1 MNNLKKIGL
10 TALATTLVASSVFAG
25 EMSVNGNASIAMQ
38 HATDGDGA
46 NGGKKFQ
53 MGNQLTFTG
62 SGELD
67 NGLTVGLS
75 FILDQGDDTASDGSD
90 GNANSPFDSHSVS
103 ISSDALGTFT
113 FFGEGADSAQNAMHS
128 VVTGELY
135 DNDMGGTAPSES
147 SAGNNTMT
155 YYNSSLYDGVTVGLS
170 YTPRGSNSSTVAGDA
185 LYESATAYSIKYD
198 GVEGLSVG
206 YASGENTATKGS
218 TADVDS
224 YFVTYAY
231 GPVTVGY
238 GVTEYDS
245 ENTATD
251 ADRDYSEYEI
261 AYTVTDNVSIS
272 YGVETLETPNKTS
285 DVDQEVTGIKAS
297 YTSGGMTLGLAQV
310 EIDNV
315 GFSNAATA
323 NDEMWEVSLSFA
335 F

>member
-46 NGGKKFQ
+46 NAGKKFQ

-75 FILDQGDDTASDGSD
+75 FILDQGDDTSTTL
-90 GNANSPFDSHSVS
+90 ANSPFDSHSVS
-103 ISSDALGTFT
+103 ISSDVLGTFT
-113 FFGEGADSAQNAMHS
+113 FNGEGADSAQNAMHS

-155 YYNSSLYDGVTVGLS
+155 YYNSSLYDGLTVGFS
-170 YTPRGSNSSTVAGDA
+170 YTPRGSNSAEQSSKA
-185 LYESATAYSIKYD
+185 LYEAATAYSIQYD

-206 YASGENTATKGS
+206 YASGENTLTKGS

-245 ENTATD
+245 EATATD

-315 GFSNAATA
+315 GFSDAATA
-323 NDEMWEVSLSFA
+323 DDEMWEVSLSFA

>member
-46 NGGKKFQ
+46 NAGKKFQ

-75 FILDQGDDTASDGSD
+75 FILDQGDEAAKGQGD
-90 GNANSPFDSHSVS
+90 SPFDSHKVS
-103 ISSDALGTFT
+103 ISSDTLGTFT
-113 FFGEGADSAQNAMHS
+113 MHGEGGDSAQNAMHS
-128 VVTGELY
+128 VVTGELW
-135 DNDMGGTAPSES
+135 DNDFGATDPSES

-198 GVEGLSVG
+198 GIEGLSVG
-206 YASGENTATKGS
+206 YASGENTLTKGA

-231 GPVTVGY
+231 GPLTVGY

-245 ENTATD
+245 ESTVTTAD
-251 ADRDYSEYEI
+251 QDYSEYEI
-261 AYTVTDNVSIS
+261 AYTVTDNISIS
-272 YGVETLETPNKTS
+272 YGVETLETPNHAT

-310 EIDNV
+310 EADNV
-315 GFSNAATA
+315 AFGNAATDD
-323 NDEMWEVSLSFA
+323 DEMWEVSLSFA

>member
-75 FILDQGDDTASDGSD
+75 FILDQGDDTSTTL
-90 GNANSPFDSHSVS
+90 ANSPFDSHSVS
-103 ISSDALGTFT
+103 ISSDVLGTFT
-113 FFGEGADSAQNAMHS
+113 FNGEGADSAQNAMHS

-147 SAGNNTMT
+147 SAGDNTMT
-155 YYNSSLYDGVTVGLS
+155 YYNSSLYDGLTVGLS
-170 YTPRGSNSSTVAGDA
+170 YTPRGSNSANGSTA
-185 LYESATAYSIKYD
+185 LYESATAYSVKFD

-206 YASGENTATKGS
+206 YASGEDTTTKGS

-245 ENTATD
+245 ESTATA
-251 ADRDYSEYEI
+251 ADQDYSEYEI

-272 YGVETLETPNKTS
+272 YGVETLETPNATS
-285 DVDQEVTGIKAS
+285 DVDQETTGIKAS

>member
-46 NGGKKFQ
+46 NAGKKFQ

-113 FFGEGADSAQNAMHS
+113 LNGEGGDSAQNAMHS

-155 YYNSSLYDGVTVGLS
+155 YYNSSLFDGVTVGLS
-170 YTPRGSNSSTVAGDA
+170 YTPRGSNSAEQSSKA
-185 LYESATAYSIKYD
+185 LYESATAYSVQYD

-206 YASGENTATKGS
+206 YASGENTLTKGS
-218 TADVDS
+218 IADVDS

-245 ENTATD
+245 EATATD

-272 YGVETLETPNKTS
+272 YGVEILETPNKST

-297 YTSGGMTLGLAQV
+297 YTSGGMTLGLAQI
-310 EIDNV
+310 ETDNA
-315 GFSNAATA
+315 GFSNAATKD
-323 NDEMWEVSLSFA
+323 DEMWEVSLSFA